1 MTAAWRPLR
10 EGRRYRA
17 NRSLTAIA
25 QDAAAMSLR
34 TRARAILIPLFFYA
48 VLGSASAYL
57 VYNASRGQH
66 GTDARLA
73 FDRETRDLND
83 ELAKLSDE
91 RERWHRLVDSLR
103 NESIDRDLLD
113 EVARDRLDRA
123 NKDDVVIF
131 TGAAPRR

>member
-1 MTAAWRPLR
+1 MSF
-10 EGRRYRA
+10 
-17 NRSLTAIA
+17 RS
-25 QDAAAMSLR
+25 
-34 TRARAILIPLFFYA
+34 RARAILIPLFFYA
-48 VLGSASAYL
+48 VLGSASGYL

-66 GTDARLA
+66 GTEARIA

-83 ELAKLSDE
+83 ELAKLTDE
-91 RERWHRLVDSLR
+91 RERWSRLVDSLR

-131 TGAAPRR
+131 TGAPPRR